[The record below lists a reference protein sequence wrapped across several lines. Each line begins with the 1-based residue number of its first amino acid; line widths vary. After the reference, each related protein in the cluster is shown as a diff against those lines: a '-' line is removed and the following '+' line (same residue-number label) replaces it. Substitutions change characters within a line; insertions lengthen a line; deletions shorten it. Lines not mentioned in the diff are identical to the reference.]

1 MNDAPSRIHGSH
13 HWAFERL
20 LSAGLVPLTAAAF
33 ATSGSNFPILDDV
46 LGVSLVM
53 HSNIGVR
60 PSPPFRLCF
69 AGAAQA
75 DWTDT
80 GLLVCMI
87 RIAEYLRSRTLPFW
101 GI

>member
-20 LSAGLVPLTAAAF
+20 LSAGLVPLAAAAF

-46 LGVSLVM
+46 LGVSLII

-60 PSPPFRLCF
+60 PFPSISLVFRGRC
-69 AGAAQA
+69 
-75 DWTDT
+75 T
-80 GLLVCMI
+80 G
-87 RIAEYLRSRTLPFW
+87 
-101 GI
+101 